1 MTAEISQAVR
11 AARRP
16 LRQENYIWQRAA
28 AGLLVLS
35 VSANAAL
42 YGVLGREEARHARE
56 TDELR
61 TELHLAEQ
69 VRDQAVRELGALALD
84 TARER
89 QTRAEQAA
97 AYEAVGAWE
106 YIGECTVTAYCP
118 CAECCGRWAD
128 GYTASGLP
136 AGPGIVAVDESVIPL
151 GSTVIIDGQRYLAAD
166 TGVTGNHIDI
176 CVTDHALA
184 EDFGVQSAEV
194 WVVRNG

>member
-1 MTAEISQAVR
+1 MTTEISQAVR
-11 AARRP
+11 ASRRP
-16 LRQENYIWQRAA
+16 LRLEVCSWQRAA

-35 VSANAAL
+35 VTVNAAL
-42 YGVLGREEARHARE
+42 YGLLGREEARHAQE
-56 TDELR
+56 VDGIR

-69 VRDQAVRELGALALD
+69 VRDQAVRELGAMAID
-84 TARER
+84 IAAER
-89 QTRAEQAA
+89 QARAEQAA

-118 CAECCGRWAD
+118 CVECCGRWAD

-136 AGPGIVAVDESVIPL
+136 AGPGIVAVDESIIPL

-176 CVTDHALA
+176 CVTGHALA
-184 EDFGVQSAEV
+184 EDFGVRSEEV
-194 WVVRNG
+194 WVVTP